1 MKTVWNRNYL
11 QEKEKKRGMANEK
24 ESKHIAARLHMA
36 NLSQL
41 QRKLEGIDLGNERG
55 VG

>member
-1 MKTVWNRNYL
+1 
-11 QEKEKKRGMANEK
+11 MANEK
-24 ESKHIAARLHMA
+24 ESKHIAARLYMA